1 MSHAVLVVRR
11 PLVPLFAFVAFF
23 VALVGWTA
31 TAQAQSYPLRRPQ
44 TPNTWMRPEQACPN
58 APAGPERVFNVL
70 SIRVPGPHGNTPL
83 NVTATRV
90 SGTGIALDVYQ
101 GFGGYLPGWHCVNQL
116 SASAYSTG
124 SSVTLSTPINNP
136 TSGTNF
142 LDIVISGNGPAD
154 TGAFTISYSI
164 ATPSEL
170 SCQGGAFSPASQT
183 GISST
188 GASFSTVF
196 TPAPGCGTW
205 NMTDVPGWVSGFSTT
220 GTGTTTINY
229 TVAANGGSSRSASI
243 SGGVVNNANR
253 TTFAVSQLAAGQTCS
268 LSLGSTSATPGSA
281 GGTSSFNVSASNA
294 ACGWNAVSNAAWI
307 TNVTSGGTG
316 SGTVNYT
323 VAANTGVARTGTI
336 TAAGQTFTVTQGHG
350 CTVSLDPTSR
360 TTAAA
365 GGTSSFGVVT
375 GAGCPW
381 TVSENTSWLTGVT
394 ASGSGPG
401 NVSYTVGA
409 NTDAARSAPIAV
421 TNGSTGASTNF
432 TVNQSAGCAI
442 TLTPASA
449 SPGNG
454 GGASSFSVTTGA
466 GCAWTASATASWL
479 NGVTGSGTSSGTVNY
494 SVDANVGVAR
504 SAAIQ
509 VTATATNASSSF
521 SVSQGDGCT
530 ASINPSSVTR
540 GAAGGAGSFAIT
552 MSSPTCPWTAMSNS
566 PFISGVTGSGTG
578 SGTINFNVAANPGV
592 ARSGTITVNG
602 LTFTVNQDSGCTAS
616 LDPTS
621 ATPSAAGGNAS
632 FGILMS
638 DASCAWTAST
648 ATPWLGSVTVG
659 GTGSSTVS
667 YVVQPNTGPARSGR
681 ITAGGRTFAVDQAS
695 GCTVTLPVASG
706 NVGSGGGNSSFLVDT
721 AAGCGFTAVS
731 SEAWVTTAV
740 TATGVDFTA
749 QPSSS
754 ASRTATVTV
763 SSTSTASSA
772 TFTITQASGCVLA
785 LSAAGATPTSAGGAA
800 SFGVTSGAGCTWT
813 ATSADPWVQSVT
825 VTAVGVDY
833 GVDANTGAAR
843 TGTIVV
849 TNPQTGTSTS
859 FAVAQAS
866 GCSVALPTNTGT
878 VPVAGGAADFA
889 VTSGAGCV
897 VTSSSTASWL
907 SNFTT
912 NGGTV
917 AYAAAANTG
926 AARSGIV
933 EVTTADTGS
942 TASYTVEQGSGCT
955 VSLPVASAS
964 VVATGATSSFL
975 VTTGDACVF
984 TATSPD
990 SWLSGVTVS
999 ATGVSFTAAANAAV
1013 ARTGTIVVTSSS
1025 TSSTETFTIHQD
1037 GAVTQPAITTQP
1049 ANVTVDEG
1057 ESFSLSVVATGG
1069 SLFYQWRKNG
1079 DDVPGANAATFTVSS
1094 AALTDAGNYDVVISN
1109 AAGTVT
1115 STVAV
1120 VTVRPRPEGSSSG
1133 GTSSGGTPSIDG
1145 GTDLANG
1152 FGVSPAG
1159 GGCSCDTARGRA
1171 SDSGWFAAVGL
1182 GIALVI
1188 TRRRRST

>member
-1 MSHAVLVVRR
+1 MARAVFVGRG
-11 PLVPLFAFVAFF
+11 PLAALFAFAAFF

-31 TAQAQSYPLRRPQ
+31 TAHAQSYPLRRPQ
-44 TPNTWMRPEQACPN
+44 TPNTWLRPDQACPN
-58 APAGPERVFNVL
+58 APPGPERVFNVL
-70 SIRVPGPHGNTPL
+70 SIRVPGPHANTPL

-101 GFGGYLPGWHCVNQL
+101 GFGGYLPGWHCINQL
-116 SASAYSTG
+116 DASAYSTG

-136 TSGTNF
+136 TAGTNV

-154 TGAFTISYSI
+154 TGAFTISYNI

-183 GISST
+183 GISSA

-196 TPAPGCGTW
+196 TPAPGCGSW
-205 NMTDVPGWVSGFSTT
+205 NMTGVPAWVNGFNTT
-220 GTGTTTINY
+220 GTGTTTISY
-229 TVAANGGSSRSASI
+229 TVAANGGGSRSANI
-243 SGGVVNNANR
+243 SGGVVNNPNR
-253 TTFAVSQLAAGQTCS
+253 TSFTVSQLAAGQSCTY
-268 LSLGSTSATPGSA
+268 SLGSTSATPGS
-281 GGTSSFNVSASNA
+281 GGGAASFSVSANNA
-294 ACGWNAVSNAAWI
+294 ACGWSAVSNAAWI

-323 VAANTGVARTGTI
+323 VAPNTGAARTGTI
-336 TAAGQTFTVTQGHG
+336 TAAGHTFTVTQGHG
-350 CTVSLDPTSR
+350 CAVSLDPTSR
-360 TTAAA
+360 TTTAA

-409 NTDAARSAPIAV
+409 NVDAARSATIAV
-421 TNGSTGASTNF
+421 TNGSTNASTSF

-442 TLTPASA
+442 ALTPASA

-466 GCAWTASATASWL
+466 GCAWTASPTSSWLTGVTAS
-479 NGVTGSGTSSGTVNY
+479 GTNSGTVSY
-494 SVDANVGVAR
+494 TVGANVGVAR

-509 VTATATNASSSF
+509 VTGTATNASSSF
-521 SVSQGDGCT
+521 SVTQGDGCT

-540 GAAGGAGSFAIT
+540 GAGAGAGSFAIT
-552 MSSPTCPWTAMSNS
+552 MSSTTCPWTAMSNS
-566 PFISGVTGSGTG
+566 AFISGVSGSGTG
-578 SGTINFNVAANPGV
+578 SGTIDFNVAANPGV
-592 ARSGTITVNG
+592 ARTGTITVNG

-621 ATPSAAGGNAS
+621 AAPNAAGGSAS

-648 ATPWLGSVTVG
+648 ATPWIGSVTAG

-667 YVVQPNTGPARSGR
+667 YVVQPNAGPARSGT
-681 ITAGGRTFAVDQAS
+681 ITAGGRSFAVDQAS

-706 NVGSGGGNSSFLVDT
+706 NVGAGGGSSSFVVDT

-731 SEAWVTTAV
+731 SEPWVTTAV
-740 TATGVDFTA
+740 TATGVDFSA

-772 TFTITQASGCVLA
+772 TFTITQAPGCVLA
-785 LSAAGATPTSAGGAA
+785 LSAAGATPTAAGGAA

-813 ATSADPWVQSVT
+813 ATSPDPWVQSVT
-825 VTAVGVDY
+825 VTADGVDY
-833 GVDANTGAAR
+833 GVDANTGPAR
-843 TGTIVV
+843 TGTVVV

-859 FAVAQAS
+859 FGVVQAS
-866 GCSVALPTNTGT
+866 GCAVTLPASTGT

-907 SNFTT
+907 SNFTAS
-912 NGGTV
+912 GGTV
-917 AYAAAANTG
+917 AYSAAANTG

-942 TASYTVEQGSGCT
+942 SASYAVEQGSGCA

-964 VVATGATSSFL
+964 VVAGGATSSFS

-984 TATSPD
+984 TATSAD
-990 SWLSGVTVS
+990 SWLSSVMVS

-1013 ARTGTIVVTSSS
+1013 ARTGTIVVTSTS
-1025 TSSTETFTIHQD
+1025 TSSTEMFTIHQD
-1037 GAVTQPAITTQP
+1037 GAITQPAVTEQP
-1049 ANVTVDEG
+1049 ADVTVDEG

-1079 DDVPGANAATFTVSS
+1079 DDVPGANAATFTVPS
-1094 AALTDAGNYDVVISN
+1094 AALSDAGDYDVVISN

-1120 VTVRPRPEGSSSG
+1120 VTVRPRPDG
-1133 GTSSGGTPSIDG
+1133 GTSGGSTPAIDG

-1152 FGVSPAG
+1152 FGLSAG
-1159 GGCSCDTARGRA
+1159 GGACSCDAAGARA
-1171 SDSGWFAAVGL
+1171 SDGGWFAAVGL

-1188 TRRRRST
+1188 ARRRRST